1 MIQWL
6 TLLSL
11 VMLAI
16 YLFYK
21 DAGEWAVKQLVSF
34 TQKIQKT

>member
-11 VMLAI
+11 VMLTI
-16 YLFYK
+16 YLLYK
-21 DAGEWAVKQLVSF
+21 DSGAWEVKQLVSF
-34 TQKIQKT
+34 IQKIQKT